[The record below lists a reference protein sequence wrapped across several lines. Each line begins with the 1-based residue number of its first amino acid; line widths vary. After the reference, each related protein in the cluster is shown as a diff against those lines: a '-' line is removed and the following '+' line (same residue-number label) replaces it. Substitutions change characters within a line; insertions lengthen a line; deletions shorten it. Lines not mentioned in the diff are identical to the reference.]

1 MILKSIGKI
10 FSVDMRKQFCDT
22 NLDIC
27 NQMLNDN
34 RHIKLL
40 GLCLA
45 SGEVL
50 GTS

>member
-10 FSVDMRKQFCDT
+10 FSVNTRKQFCDT
-22 NLDIC
+22 NLDIF
-27 NQMLNDN
+27 NQMLNGN
-34 RHIKLL
+34 RRIKLL

-45 SGEVL
+45 SSEVL